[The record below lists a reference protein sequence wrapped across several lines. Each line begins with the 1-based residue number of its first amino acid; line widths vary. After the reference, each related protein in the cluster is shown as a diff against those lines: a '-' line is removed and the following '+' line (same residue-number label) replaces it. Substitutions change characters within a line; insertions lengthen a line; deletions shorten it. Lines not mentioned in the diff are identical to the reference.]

1 MADATVAVTDQS
13 FDDVVVNAAKPVLLD
28 FWADWCGPCKAVDPV
43 LQSLAGEFGE
53 QITIAKMDVDSNP
66 QMPSKFG
73 IRSIP
78 TMIMFKDGEAVETM
92 IGAQPKAAIQA
103 MIEKHL

>member
-28 FWADWCGPCKAVDPV
+28 FWADWCGPCKAVGPV
-43 LQSLAGEFGE
+43 LESLAGEFGK

-92 IGAQPKAAIQA
+92 IGAQPKAAIQT